1 MNMNPVCGKSI
12 YFAGL
17 FIFVSVTL
25 LLIASPSTH
34 ASGEYNKLLG
44 FWQCQEEGQ
53 SATLEFNSKTQLLY
67 NGKPANYHLAPGVI
81 RVQEDY
87 NLVDYYYT
95 VEGKQLLIIS
105 PDGSVTQCQKT
116 VKPPKQTQASRHVQ
130 SAHPAQPKHQNWPQ
144 YSKPTP
150 PPGGYTGNESDLATL
165 VWKFAG
171 KWSHYTPHTETHM
184 YLAPDG
190 SYSDSY
196 DSSYGGQFFDQGGYQ
211 TGNWVGAGSERGKGH
226 WQITGTL
233 KRGKIFV
240 TKQDGSAKELSYQ
253 VHIKNGEIYWGEY
266 FFNGELYSVEYVFR

>member
-1 MNMNPVCGKSI
+1 MNLISGKLI
-12 YFAGL
+12 YFPGF
-17 FIFVSVTL
+17 FIFLAVTL
-25 LLIASPSTH
+25 LLLSSPTTY

-44 FWQCQEEGQ
+44 FWQCHEEGQ
-53 SATLEFNSKTQLLY
+53 SATLEFQSKTRLLY
-67 NGKPANYHLAPGVI
+67 NGEPANYQLAPGVI

-87 NLVDYYYT
+87 NLVDSYYT
-95 VEGKQLLIIS
+95 VEGKQLLIMS

-116 VKPPKQTQASRHVQ
+116 VKPPEQTQASRRVQ
-130 SAHPAQPKHQNWPQ
+130 PVHPVQPNQQTWPQ
-144 YSKPTP
+144 YAKPAP
-150 PPGGYTGNESDLATL
+150 PPGGYTGNESDLASL

-184 YLAPDG
+184 YLVPDG
-190 SYSDSY
+190 SYADSY

-211 TGNWVGAGSERGKGH
+211 TGNWVGAGSERGKGR

-240 TKQDGSAKELSYQ
+240 TKQDGSSRELSYQ

-266 FFNGELYSVEYVFR
+266 FFNGELYSVEYIFR

>member
-1 MNMNPVCGKSI
+1 MNPVCGKSL
-12 YFAGL
+12 YFSGL
-17 FIFVSVTL
+17 TIFISVFL
-25 LLIASPSTH
+25 LLIASPPTY
-34 ASGEYNKLLG
+34 ASGEYNQLLG

-53 SATLEFNSKTQLLY
+53 SSTLEFQSKTRLLY
-67 NGKPANYHLAPGVI
+67 NGEPANYHLAPGVI

-95 VEGKQLLIIS
+95 VEGKQLMIMS

-116 VKPPKQTQASRHVQ
+116 VKPRKQTQASRQGQTV
-130 SAHPAQPKHQNWPQ
+130 HPAQPRQQTWPR
-144 YSKPTP
+144 YAKPAP

-184 YLAPDG
+184 VLAPDG

-196 DSSYGGQFFDQGGYQ
+196 DSSYGGQFVDQGGFQ
-211 TGNWVGAGSERGKGH
+211 TGHWVGAGSDRGKGR
-226 WQITGTL
+226 WQISGTL

-240 TKQDGSAKELSYQ
+240 TKQDGRTIELNYQ
-253 VHIKNGEIYWGEY
+253 VHIKGGEIYWGEY
-266 FFNGELYSVEYVFR
+266 FFNGDLYAVDYIFR